1 MKVLKLNET
10 PLFSNASVTVGT
22 FDGVHLGHRKVLQ
35 RLTEIAKE
43 TGGDSVVFTF
53 WPHPRIVLGKNDVKL
68 LNTLEEKL
76 HVIEKVGIDA
86 VVLAEFNSDFSRITS
101 YDFVKNYLIEK
112 CRAKNIIVGHDHHFG
127 KMREGRYET
136 LGNLSKE
143 FNFKLYQVLAE
154 SVGLLTVSSTKIR
167 RELEAGNI
175 SAANAMLGYPYLF
188 SGKVVEGFRIGKN
201 IGFPTANIGQFEPY
215 KQIPGNGV
223 YAVTVQVFGKI
234 YKGMMNIGVRPT
246 IKKGSHVAS
255 LEVHLFKFKKDIYG
269 EKVTI
274 RVHKRIRDE
283 VRFESL
289 NALKKQLNSDKEIV
303 LKALEKIKVE

>member
-1 MKVLKLNET
+1 MKIFKVSET

-22 FDGVHLGHRKVLQ
+22 FDGVHCGHRKVLQ
-35 RLTEIAKE
+35 RLTEISKE

-76 HVIEKVGIDA
+76 HVIEKVGVDA

-101 YDFVKNYLIEK
+101 YDFVKNYLIDR

-127 KMREGRYET
+127 KMREGKYET

-143 FNFKLYQVLAE
+143 FNFKLYQVVAE
-154 SVGLLTVSSTKIR
+154 SVGSHTVSSTKIR

-175 SAANAMLGYPYLF
+175 SIANAMLGYPYLF

-223 YAVTVQVFGKI
+223 YAVTVQVFGKT

-246 IKKGSHVAS
+246 IVKGSHVCS
-255 LEVHLFKFKKDIYG
+255 IEVHLFEFNKDIYG
-269 EKVTI
+269 ENITI
-274 RVHKRIRDE
+274 RVHERIRDE
-283 VRFESL
+283 VKFDSL
-289 NALKKQLNSDKEIV
+289 NDLKKQLGCDREIV
-303 LKALEKIKVE
+303 LKALEK